1 MTTFGNH
8 TPRKTQPIGLDGT
21 QWLFA
26 FPNGYGASVINDGY
40 GRREGLLE
48 LAVLNADGHIAY
60 CTPIT
65 NDVRRGRRGEARLLG
80 WLTPDDVARLLDQIE
95 DLPADS

>member
-65 NDVRRGRRGEARLLG
+65 NDVLG
-80 WLTPDDVARLLDQIE
+80 WLTPDDVARVLDQIE

>member
-1 MTTFGNH
+1 MTTFGH
-8 TPRKTQPIGLDGT
+8 HAPRKTQPIGLDGT
-21 QWLFA
+21 QWLFS

-48 LAVLNADGHIAY
+48 LAVLNADGHITY

-65 NDVRRGRRGEARLLG
+65 DDVSIALLTSGRVLG
-80 WLTPDDVARLLDQIE
+80 CLTPDDVARVLDQIAA
-95 DLPADS
+95 LPAES